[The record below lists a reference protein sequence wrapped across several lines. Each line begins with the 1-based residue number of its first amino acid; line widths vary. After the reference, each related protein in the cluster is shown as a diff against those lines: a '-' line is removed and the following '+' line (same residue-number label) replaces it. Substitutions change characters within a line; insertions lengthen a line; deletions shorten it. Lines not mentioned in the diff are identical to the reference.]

1 MKNRFF
7 IFNVVVT
14 ALAFSLNGNAQTKM
28 TLKQCIE
35 SGLANNLDVL
45 QSELQTQSDKVSM
58 NQAKLN
64 LLPNLNGSASQTFS
78 QGRSIDPY
86 SNSPVTQA
94 VSSSNYGLSTGVVL
108 FNGLSLQNAIKQYSL
123 AYKASK
129 MDWQQIKD
137 NLTINIILAYLQVLN
152 SEDLLVQAGKQAEL
166 SGKQVERLETLNQ
179 EGAIKPS
186 ELSDLKGQ
194 YASDKLSIINSK
206 NTLETAKISLF
217 QLMNVPYVKDLEL
230 ERLDSASYSTKY
242 EDDADKIYQTAL
254 EKLALIKAVDLRQQ
268 SAAKA
273 VKVARGQLFP
283 TLSFGANVST
293 SYSSVARQNQ
303 YLNTSYGPSSDS
315 AYVNSTTKY
324 PVYKYQDNFSPLT
337 KIGFQDQLDN
347 NIYTSY
353 GFTLN
358 VPLFNSFLQRN
369 RVKQA
374 KINLKSRELTA
385 RSTRTQL
392 NQSINQ
398 AYINMSSAADRYT
411 TIVEQVNAFSESF
424 RAAEIRFNEGVF
436 NSVEYLTVK
445 NSIDRANIN
454 LINAR
459 YDYVLR
465 MKILDY
471 YEGKPLW

>member
-1 MKNRFF
+1 
-7 IFNVVVT
+7 
-14 ALAFSLNGNAQTKM
+14 
-28 TLKQCIE
+28 
-35 SGLANNLDVL
+35 
-45 QSELQTQSDKVSM
+45 
-58 NQAKLN
+58 
-64 LLPNLNGSASQTFS
+64 
-78 QGRSIDPY
+78 
-86 SNSPVTQA
+86 
-94 VSSSNYGLSTGVVL
+94 
-108 FNGLSLQNAIKQYSL
+108 
-123 AYKASK
+123 
-129 MDWQQIKD
+129 
-137 NLTINIILAYLQVLN
+137 
-152 SEDLLVQAGKQAEL
+152 
-166 SGKQVERLETLNQ
+166 
-179 EGAIKPS
+179 
-186 ELSDLKGQ
+186 
-194 YASDKLSIINSK
+194 
-206 NTLETAKISLF
+206 
-217 QLMNVPYVKDLEL
+217 
-230 ERLDSASYSTKY
+230 
-242 EDDADKIYQTAL
+242 
-254 EKLALIKAVDLRQQ
+254 LIKAVDLRQQ
-268 SAAKA
+268 SAVKA

-358 VPLFNSFLQRN
+358 IPLFNSFLQRN

-374 KINLKSRELTA
+374 KINLRSRELTA

-411 TIVEQVNAFSESF
+411 TIVEQVNTFTESF

>member
-7 IFNVVVT
+7 IINVVVT

-186 ELSDLKGQ
+186 DLSDLKGQ

-242 EDDADKIYQTAL
+242 EDDGG
-254 EKLALIKAVDLRQQ
+254 
-268 SAAKA
+268 S
-273 VKVARGQLFP
+273 G
-283 TLSFGANVST
+283 
-293 SYSSVARQNQ
+293 
-303 YLNTSYGPSSDS
+303 
-315 AYVNSTTKY
+315 
-324 PVYKYQDNFSPLT
+324 
-337 KIGFQDQLDN
+337 
-347 NIYTSY
+347 
-353 GFTLN
+353 
-358 VPLFNSFLQRN
+358 
-369 RVKQA
+369 
-374 KINLKSRELTA
+374 
-385 RSTRTQL
+385 
-392 NQSINQ
+392 
-398 AYINMSSAADRYT
+398 
-411 TIVEQVNAFSESF
+411 
-424 RAAEIRFNEGVF
+424 
-436 NSVEYLTVK
+436 
-445 NSIDRANIN
+445 
-454 LINAR
+454 
-459 YDYVLR
+459 
-465 MKILDY
+465 
-471 YEGKPLW
+471 

>member
-7 IFNVVVT
+7 IINVVVT

-186 ELSDLKGQ
+186 DLSDLKGQ

-358 VPLFNSFLQRN
+358 IPLFNSFLQRN

-374 KINLKSRELTA
+374 KINLRSRELTA

-411 TIVEQVNAFSESF
+411 TIVEQVNAFTESF